1 MKQNAAC
8 ASSLLAGM
16 VVGQLVGGAL
26 GDSPWLGRLGAL
38 LLVMALQIAASI
50 GSSLLFLSG
59 GHRGDIYL
67 WLAGWRFLLGI
78 GAGGVYP
85 LAAVLSAEQGGTC
98 GSRDQEDHSNST
110 NVHRVVLTFSTQ
122 GTSIGYIV
130 VLAFTLEFLSNFAD
144 I

>member
-1 MKQNAAC
+1 
-8 ASSLLAGM
+8 M

-50 GSSLLFLSG
+50 GSSLLFLLG
-59 GHRGDIYL
+59 GHNGDVYL

-85 LAAVLSAEQGGTC
+85 LAAVLSAEQGG
-98 GSRDQEDHSNST
+98 GGDRGQEDQSK
-110 NVHRVVLTFSTQ
+110 NVDRVVLTFSTQ
-122 GTSIGYIV
+122 GKNLRHLA
-130 VLAFTLEFLSNFAD
+130 VLIPSLDFLTLLLFH
-144 I
+144 

>member
-1 MKQNAAC
+1 M
-8 ASSLLAGM
+8 
-16 VVGQLVGGAL
+16 GQLVGGAL

-50 GSSLLFLSG
+50 GSSLLIIPG
-59 GHRGDIYL
+59 GHGGDIYL

-85 LAAVLSAEQGGTC
+85 LAAVLSAEQGGGGPSGTRE
-98 GSRDQEDHSNST
+98 SDDQDNSS

-122 GTSIGYIV
+122 GTR
-130 VLAFTLEFLSNFAD
+130 TK
-144 I
+144 

>member
-1 MKQNAAC
+1 
-8 ASSLLAGM
+8 M

-38 LLVMALQIAASI
+38 LLVMALQIAASL
-50 GSSLLFLSG
+50 GSALLFIPG

-85 LAAVLSAEQGGTC
+85 LAAVLSAEQGG
-98 GSRDQEDHSNST
+98 GAPDPSGRDSDDQNNAS

-122 GTSIGYIV
+122 GTH
-130 VLAFTLEFLSNFAD
+130 TP
-144 I
+144 